1 MNNMMVSFNGIIKGM
16 DDLAFM
22 LILLLPM
29 AVIASICMV
38 CGLNNAFRVRYN
50 EKDTISFKKMCIFI
64 SSGVCIYFAF
74 FFLIVLHTS

>member
-1 MNNMMVSFNGIIKGM
+1 MNNMMVRFNEMIIGM

-38 CGLNNAFRVRYN
+38 CGVNNAFRVRYN
-50 EKDTISFKKMCIFI
+50 KEDAVSFKKMCIFTF
-64 SSGVCIYFAF
+64 SGVCIYFAF
-74 FFLIVLHTS
+74 FYLIVLHTS